1 MPNQFVV
8 PQFIDAEDKIFGP
21 VTARQFIIMMASILF
36 DFILFKL
43 FSFLWFIILG
53 TIVIIL
59 AGVVAF
65 VKING
70 VTFHYFA
77 LNVLQTFKRP
87 KLRVWQKS
95 LTNAEL
101 KDFIKQE
108 PPPPSTAYVRKEFSA
123 TSRLQQLTLVVNTG
137 GVYKPEE

>member
-1 MPNQFVV
+1 MPQQFVV

-21 VTARQFIIMMASILF
+21 VTARQFLILMASILF

-43 FSFLWFIILG
+43 LSFVMFLIFG
-53 TIVIIL
+53 TITIML

-65 VKING
+65 VKVNG

-95 LTNAEL
+95 HTNAEL
-101 KDFIKQE
+101 RDFMKQE
-108 PPPPSTAYVRKEFSA
+108 PPPPSSAYVRKEFSA

-137 GVYKPEE
+137 GVFKPEE